1 MTGEPQH
8 ADRTRAEVFVG
19 EDGDWYSRVF
29 DANGHELFRSSEGY
43 ENRTDCVAVIQSR
56 FGPIP
61 IEYEDGEA

>member
-1 MTGEPQH
+1 MTPDYS
-8 ADRTRAEVFVG
+8 DRTRAEVYPG

-43 ENRTDCVAVIQSR
+43 RNKSECVDIIHSR

-61 IEYEDGEA
+61 IDYLDGEA